1 MEWLQLV
8 DVDLITKL
16 GISAVLGLVIGL
28 ERELKRKPLGLKT
41 SLVISIISCLL
52 TIVSV
57 ESAYTFPGSDDVRIQ
72 MDPLRLAAQIVSG
85 IGFLGA
91 GVILRRG
98 NERISGLT
106 TAALIWGAAGIGIAV
121 GAGFYVEA
129 TFGVLLLLISVELLP
144 FMVSRF
150 GPKRLKKRDLTLRIT
165 VNQPESMEMVIG
177 ELIKQRFTI
186 SQTRIKDLQ
195 VEEQQLLEIKTKVN
209 IKHSLPQIYFII
221 KNIEHVQNVEIIS

>member
-144 FMVSRF
+144 YMVSRF

>member
-1 MEWLQLV
+1 MEWLQLA
-8 DVDLITKL
+8 DIEMITKL
-16 GISAVLGLVIGL
+16 SISAVLGLVIGL

-91 GVILRRG
+91 GVILRRD

-106 TAALIWGAAGIGIAV
+106 TAAMIWGAAGIGIAV

-129 TFGVLLLLISVELLP
+129 VFGVLLLLIGVELIPLLII
-144 FMVSRF
+144 RF
-150 GPKRLKKRDLTLRIT
+150 GPKHLKKRDLTIRVT
-165 VNQPESMEMVIG
+165 VNQPEGIETVME
-177 ELIKQRFTI
+177 ELKRQKFFI
-186 SQTRIKDLQ
+186 SQSRIKDVQ
-195 VEEQQLLEIKTKVN
+195 DNQQLIEVKTRVN
-209 IKHSLPQIYFII
+209 VRHSVPQIYSMI
-221 KNIEHVQNVEIIS
+221 KKIQYVKNVEIIS